1 MTQLQPCEDD
11 FPDLP
16 VHALDDDSASV
27 TPDQLKVLIVDDDE
41 LMHRLV
47 RKALTS
53 FGFTDIRDA
62 MNGAEGLAAVERE
75 VPDIIISD
83 YHMPEMDGLGFV
95 EAVRGDEARDEIV
108 IIMLSA
114 HDDRNVIE
122 GARDLGAD
130 TFMIKPF
137 HRDDLKQLIDTLY
150 QRFNCARIA
159 WPD

>member
-1 MTQLQPCEDD
+1 MTQPQPSQDD
-11 FPDLP
+11 AQDLP
-16 VHALDDDSASV
+16 VRTWDDGASV

-41 LMHRLV
+41 MMHRLV
-47 RKALTS
+47 RNALTG
-53 FGFTDIRDA
+53 FGFTQIRDA
-62 MNGAEGLAAVERE
+62 DNGAAGLAAVERE

-83 YHMPEMDGLGFV
+83 YHMPEMDGLAFV
-95 EAVRGDEARDEIV
+95 EAVRGDEGRDDTV

-114 HDDRNVIE
+114 HDDLSIIE

-150 QRFNCARIA
+150 HRFNNARIA
-159 WPD
+159 WPA

>member
-1 MTQLQPCEDD
+1 MTQPCQDD
-11 FPDLP
+11 AQDLS
-16 VHALDDDSASV
+16 VHAFDQDSASV

-41 LMHRLV
+41 MMHRIVRGALV
-47 RKALTS
+47 S
-53 FGFTDIRDA
+53 FGFTQIRVAAD
-62 MNGAEGLAAVERE
+62 GAAGLAAVEAE

-83 YHMPEMDGLGFV
+83 YHMPKMDGLDFV
-95 EAVRGDEARDEIV
+95 EAVRGDDGRDDTV

-130 TFMIKPF
+130 TFMVKPF

-150 QRFNCARIA
+150 HRFNNARID
-159 WPD
+159 WPQ